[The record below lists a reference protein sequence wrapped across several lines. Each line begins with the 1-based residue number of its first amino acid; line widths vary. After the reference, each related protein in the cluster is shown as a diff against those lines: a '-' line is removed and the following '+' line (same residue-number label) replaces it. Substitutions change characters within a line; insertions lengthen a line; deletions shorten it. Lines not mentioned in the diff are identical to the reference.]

1 MAKAL
6 TFKMAGS
13 EYNAVPVKLERKKV
27 YGWSAMVA
35 TDKNGAACSS
45 AYLSPDD
52 SLVIPAGG
60 IKQALV
66 DTNGCWVEKSQ
77 LVAYSED
84 GETRL
89 PIVPS
94 SFDTVITLEKAVT
107 MEEFLDHEWD
117 SVYQLNAPSLSTQI
131 GDSIFTFPFC
141 YKGGTN
147 VTEAF
152 VMNTP
157 GGLFLFA
164 GHKQEFPFV
173 TLADETTIDDTE
185 EMEEVLDEHDFS
197 MF

>member
-6 TFKMAGS
+6 TLKMAGN
-13 EYNAVPVKLERKKV
+13 EYSAAPVKLERKKV
-27 YGWSAMVA
+27 YGWSMMVA
-35 TDKNGAACSS
+35 TDQTGATCST

-66 DTNGCWVEKSQ
+66 DSNGRWVEKSQ

-89 PIVPS
+89 PTVPS

-107 MEEFLDHEWD
+107 MEKFLDHEWD
-117 SVYQLNAPSLSTQI
+117 SVYQLDNPMLSEQI
-131 GDSIFTFPFC
+131 GDAIFTFPFC

-152 VMNTP
+152 VLNTP
-157 GGLFLFA
+157 GGQGAVREIASAILSSL
-164 GHKQEFPFV
+164 KV
-173 TLADETTIDDTE
+173 
-185 EMEEVLDEHDFS
+185 
-197 MF
+197 